1 MTQVI
6 PDPKYTKSYATIE
19 RASRAGKEVIEKV
32 AHYTAIAGHEC
43 PHPQYRTPRFVV
55 VPTSDIDLNTVRYSP
70 VFFGGDP
77 ALLCHVMQL
86 GYMVVN

>member
-6 PDPKYTKSYATIE
+6 PDPKYTKTYATIE
-19 RASRAGKEVIEKV
+19 RASKAGM
-32 AHYTAIAGHEC
+32 AGLAKLKDNS
-43 PHPQYRTPRFVV
+43 PPLRMPRFMV
-55 VPTSDIDLNTVRYSP
+55 VPTSDIDLSTVRYSP

>member
-19 RASRAGKEVIEKV
+19 RASRAGAAAIDKV
-32 AHYTAIAGHEC
+32 NHGNDHMM
-43 PHPQYRTPRFVV
+43 RLPRFVV
-55 VPTSDIDLNTVRYSP
+55 VPTTDGAPEKPLKYSP

>member
-19 RASRAGKEVIEKV
+19 RASRAGAAAIDKV
-32 AHYTAIAGHEC
+32 NHGNGHMM
-43 PHPQYRTPRFVV
+43 RLPRFVV